1 MIKDIFDIKPIIN
14 ECSAKEKTGQESKTR
29 GEEIREKVKVEIL
42 VSLLNLPLP
51 LPYTFSDPQMIQ
63 VACLCMDSILLMCFT
78 KYGFQTS
85 QQYCKIGCTK
95 VLKAVETSSELFNA
109 VSNPERY

>member
-1 MIKDIFDIKPIIN
+1 MIKDIFDIN

-78 KYGFQTS
+78 K
-85 QQYCKIGCTK
+85 
-95 VLKAVETSSELFNA
+95 
-109 VSNPERY
+109 

>member
-1 MIKDIFDIKPIIN
+1 MNAQRKKKLVKK
-14 ECSAKEKTGQESKTR
+14 AKQ
-29 GEEIREKVKVEIL
+29 EEIREKGKVEIL
-42 VSLLNLPLP
+42 ASLLNLPLP
-51 LPYTFSDPQMIQ
+51 LPYTFSDLQMIQ

-95 VLKAVETSSELFNA
+95 VL
-109 VSNPERY
+109 

>member
-1 MIKDIFDIKPIIN
+1 MLSERKNWSRKQN
-14 ECSAKEKTGQESKTR
+14 KR
-29 GEEIREKVKVEIL
+29 REIREKVKVEIL

-63 VACLCMDSILLMCFT
+63 VACLCMDSILLMYFT

-95 VLKAVETSSELFNA
+95 VL
-109 VSNPERY
+109 